1 MVTSAHL
8 NASISYPQYRSMLE
22 SLMAEGKT
30 TGNDQSEAMVNYARV
45 NLQRMKRIEK
55 TIVLNDNLKE
65 VIQKITMPFTWL
77 ILTEGW
83 CGDAAQN
90 VPLFHL
96 IEEANPNI
104 KVRLLLRDEH
114 LDLMDQYLTNG
125 GRSIPKLICLNE
137 QGQELFTWGPRPK
150 FAQDFVLEAKAKGI
164 AKEEMA
170 NELHGWYAKDKL
182 QSTQNEFSKLMLQ
195 HMI

>member
-1 MVTSAHL
+1 MVTTAHL
-8 NASISYPQYRSMLE
+8 NSSISYPQYRTLLE

-30 TGNDQSEAMVNYARV
+30 TGTDQSEAMVNYARL

-55 TIVLNDNLKE
+55 TIELNDELKQAIHK
-65 VIQKITMPFTWL
+65 VSKPFTWL
-77 ILTEGW
+77 IITEGW

-96 IEEANPNI
+96 IEQANPNI
-104 KVRLLLRDEH
+104 TVKLIMRDEH

-125 GRSIPKLICLNE
+125 GRSIPKLICLND
-137 QGQELFTWGPRPK
+137 QGVELFTWGPRPK
-150 FAQDFVLEAKAKGI
+150 FAQDFVLESKSKGV
-164 AKEEMA
+164 AKEDMA
-170 NELHGWYAKDKL
+170 NELHAWYAKDKL
-182 QSTQNEFSKLMLQ
+182 QSTQNEFSKLVLQ